1 MTEPGTE
8 LTRLLSVMSTL
19 RRHCPWD
26 ARQTHRS
33 LVPYLVEEA
42 MEVVEAIEA
51 GDEQDLREELGDLL
65 FQVVFHSEI
74 AGERPDGFDVED
86 VARGVSDKLVARHP
100 HVFAPAAGSGPST
113 SSGDGAGSAGSTL
126 PELVQETPDSRTAD
140 EVLADLNA
148 TWEQRKAVEKGRSSV
163 LEGIPDQLSAM
174 AKATKVIG
182 RVRTRQLPLEL
193 ASEPTTADQVGA
205 EVLDLVARAQASGID
220 AEQAVRGALRQL
232 EARVRA
238 AEAATP

>member
-1 MTEPGTE
+1 MSEPQLTEPQ
-8 LTRLLSVMSTL
+8 LTRGGAELARLLEVMSTL

-65 FQVVFHSEI
+65 LQVVFHSEI
-74 AGERPDGFDVED
+74 ASERADGFDVED
-86 VARGVSDKLVARHP
+86 VARGISDKLVARHP
-100 HVFAPAAGSGPST
+100 HVFEPPSDAT
-113 SSGDGAGSAGSTL
+113 
-126 PELVQETPDSRTAD
+126 DSRTAD
-140 EVLADLNA
+140 EVLADLNV

-174 AKATKVIG
+174 AKATKVIS
-182 RVRTRQLPLEL
+182 RVRSR
-193 ASEPTTADQVGA
+193 QVGLDLPSDPVSPEQVGS

-220 AEQAVRGALRQL
+220 AEQAVRDAVREL

-238 AEAATP
+238 AEAAVTP